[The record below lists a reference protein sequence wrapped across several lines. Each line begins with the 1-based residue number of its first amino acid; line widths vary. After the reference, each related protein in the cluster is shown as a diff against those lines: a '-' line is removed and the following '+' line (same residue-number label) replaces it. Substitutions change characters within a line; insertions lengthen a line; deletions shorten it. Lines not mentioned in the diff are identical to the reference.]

1 VNEESLKKEFIPKFI
16 EKGETEFYK
25 LLIAYSLNKMSLKE
39 SKNFISPEIELLD
52 YHNAF
57 MSLYRKEGDDNFLK
71 IAKVFRKAAHKIYR
85 VLLKN
90 SIINK
95 SNKFLNL
102 VA

>member
-1 VNEESLKKEFIPKFI
+1 MNEESLKKEFIPKFI

-95 SNKFLNL
+95 NNKFLNL

>member
-1 VNEESLKKEFIPKFI
+1 MDNETLKKEFVPKYI
-16 EKGETEFYK
+16 EKGDADFYK
-25 LLIAYSLNKMSLKE
+25 LLITYSLNKMSLKD

-57 MSLYRKEGDDNFLK
+57 MTLYRREGNEDFLK
-71 IAKVFRKAAHKIYR
+71 IAKSFRKAAHKIYR

-95 SNKFLNL
+95 NNKFLNL
-102 VA
+102 VQ